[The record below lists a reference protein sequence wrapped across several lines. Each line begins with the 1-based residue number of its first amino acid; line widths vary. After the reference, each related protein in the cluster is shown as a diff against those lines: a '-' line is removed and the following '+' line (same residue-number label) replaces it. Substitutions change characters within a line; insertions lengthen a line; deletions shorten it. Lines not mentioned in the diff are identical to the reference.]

1 MQVWSTWVLGDLS
14 AILCY
19 TPCILHVWNFFDDDF
34 QEYFEGRKEKDVKAD
49 ERNSLE
55 HENSHLR
62 FCITRGSRIPN
73 LFSNK
78 GNSWKVSTYG
88 KCQKQNMMD
97 VEVAI
102 PEYQANEY
110 DSHCGLSLDE
120 FMKKCCNKCKKESRI
135 TSTQRHLHTHES
147 HGRTDN
153 LGEDNEISAVSNAHH
168 PPCWGSSAFSIRKFV
183 IRFSECVTLFLLLI
197 GLCMFIF
204 FNLGVRN
211 NNEFVQHLSYLVFP
225 MVIWASFRFNRI
237 GLPLSV
243 VVVAI
248 MASAGTAKHRGPLY
262 HDDNSDNSLLQV
274 KIDLESTMWM
284 F

>member
-1 MQVWSTWVLGDLS
+1 MGSKTS
-14 AILCY
+14 IKNYYTFAI
-19 TPCILHVWNFFDDDF
+19 
-34 QEYFEGRKEKDVKAD
+34 
-49 ERNSLE
+49 
-55 HENSHLR
+55 
-62 FCITRGSRIPN
+62 
-73 LFSNK
+73 
-78 GNSWKVSTYG
+78 
-88 KCQKQNMMD
+88 D
-97 VEVAI
+97 VEIAI
-102 PEYQANEY
+102 PEYQNNEY

-120 FMKKCCNKCKKESRI
+120 FMKKCCSKCKRESRI
-135 TSTQRHLHTHES
+135 ADTQRHLHVDRRY
-147 HGRTDN
+147 GVTDN
-153 LGEDNEISAVSNAHH
+153 TREDNESSTLPDAHH
-168 PPCWGSSAFSIRKFV
+168 THSWGRSGFSIQKFL

-204 FNLGVRN
+204 FNLGVQN

-225 MVIWASFRFNRI
+225 MVIWASFRFNRV

-274 KIDLESTMWM
+274 NILLKKSVISV

>member
-1 MQVWSTWVLGDLS
+1 
-14 AILCY
+14 
-19 TPCILHVWNFFDDDF
+19 
-34 QEYFEGRKEKDVKAD
+34 
-49 ERNSLE
+49 
-55 HENSHLR
+55 
-62 FCITRGSRIPN
+62 
-73 LFSNK
+73 
-78 GNSWKVSTYG
+78 
-88 KCQKQNMMD
+88 MMD

-120 FMKKCCNKCKKESRI
+120 LMKKCCNKCKKESSV
-135 TSTQRHLHTHES
+135 TSTQKHLHTHER

-153 LGEDNEISAVSNAHH
+153 LGEDNEISAGSNAHH
-168 PPCWGSSAFSIRKFV
+168 PPCWGSSGFSIRKFV

-204 FNLGVRN
+204 FNLGVPH

-274 KIDLESTMWM
+274 KINLESTM
-284 F
+284 